1 MKDWGKLSHFGI
13 FDEIIRKA
21 SRDYLVRN
29 EDNVIHAIEYIEAGL
44 PSELRTGGRDDA
56 PLSNY
61 VIGSDFE
68 EKMRTNNRGR
78 QIHNKNPYRPL
89 DIYKTEEAVINCK
102 QYFADFKVLSRIKE
116 LDSFINDLFSMAKYF
131 EVSIFG
137 ILYLESLKSE
147 PLMLLSEFYVFS
159 VIWDEPYWW
168 KKNYETLLNS
178 VDLYKIY
185 NLGFNKS
192 KNHIYRY
199 TYLEKILPRIAPG
212 ERVLLY
218 GIPGNGKTQ
227 LALEVCHVS
236 LLRRMT
242 VVWCDA
248 SSETTLIRA
257 YREFLSTVDN
267 LTIND
272 SVSRVIIK
280 LSEWCSNNENWL
292 FVFDNYKS
300 EEYKSFDSIEAL
312 LPKSSKGC
320 FLFTSVKKEELSDIE
335 YVKIDSFTQKEARD
349 FLSNG
354 LKRNASNI
362 DIDALIER
370 LGSLP
375 LALSQAV
382 IYLNKNPE
390 ISIEYYIKLLNEVS
404 VSFHEEKSGDVRHSA
419 SVYASIVMNISSLL
433 GKSDLNNKAC
443 FLLFVL
449 SYFPES
455 GISGHFLN
463 RSCFYPYRYNC
474 GNYEISDNI
483 VRPYL
488 YSNAG
493 YVAIDPGTKRILDNM
508 GGFKIYDKKYF
519 LQLVQ
524 ILSESGLCDI
534 ICGDDPYHIKAY
546 FGKVTYIRTH
556 KLVQESA
563 REYLNTSDDFNSG
576 DFPKSVIDLLLR
588 LINMM
593 SSSNKPYIYYGE
605 IIELREIHNCI
616 TRNIANSPYVLD
628 GYNYIFYRQALMIT
642 STIDQLVTNF
652 YSKDCTGCTIPFE
665 QFLRW
670 ETILD
675 ITHRF
680 EPDFSVLREFEYC
693 SLFTP
698 LKFEDV
704 TEHLEEAFTLLRAA
718 LEKQFSNIK
727 ETSEREKMVN
737 NLYDFFRSE
746 LDKTIKTSDF
756 KEYRNA
762 INNII
767 DVLYEYFTDAKDR
780 IDGCGFGAIQVMN
793 QELVSE
799 IKKIFVSNGI
809 TVTELGYYLD
819 DSEEGKVLGFVPE
832 NKGDGLIQR
841 CYV

>member
-44 PSELRTGGRDDA
+44 PSELRTGGCDDA

-61 VIGSDFE
+61 VISSDFE

-159 VIWDEPYWW
+159 VIWEEPHWW

-178 VDLYKIY
+178 VDLYRIH
-185 NLGFNKS
+185 NLAFNKS
-192 KNHIYRY
+192 KNYIYRY
-199 TYLEKILPRIAPG
+199 ASLEKILPLIAPG

-227 LALEVCHVS
+227 LALEICHIS
-236 LLRRMT
+236 LLRKMT

-257 YREFLSTVDN
+257 YKEFLSAVDN
-267 LTIND
+267 LIIND

-280 LSEWCSNNENWL
+280 LSEWCSKNENWL

-300 EEYKSFDSIEAL
+300 EAYREFDSIEAL

-320 FLFTSVKKEELSDIE
+320 FLFTSVKKEELSDVE
-335 YVKIDSFTQKEARD
+335 YVKVNSFTQEEARD
-349 FLSNG
+349 FLSHG
-354 LKRNASNI
+354 LKRNASNN
-362 DIDALIER
+362 DIYALVER
-370 LGSLP
+370 LGNLP

-390 ISIEYYIKLLNEVS
+390 ISIDYYVDLLNEAS
-404 VSFHEEKSGDVRHSA
+404 VSFHEEKSGDVQHSA

-474 GNYEISDNI
+474 DNYEISGN
-483 VRPYL
+483 VVKPYL

-493 YVAIDPGTKRILDNM
+493 YIAIDSRTKKILDLM
-508 GGFKIYDKKYF
+508 GFKIYDKKYF

-534 ICGDDPYHIKAY
+534 ICGEDPYHIKAY

-563 REYLNTSDDFNSG
+563 REFLTTSDRFNSG
-576 DFPKSVIDLLLR
+576 DFPKSVVDLLLR
-588 LINMM
+588 LIHMM
-593 SSSNKPYIYYGE
+593 SSAKKPYIYYGE
-605 IIELREIHNCI
+605 IIELSEIHSSI
-616 TRNIANSPYVLD
+616 TRNIATSPFALTE
-628 GYNYIFYRQALMIT
+628 YNYRLYRQALIIT
-642 STIDQLVTNF
+642 STIDQLTTNYF
-652 YSKDCTGCTIPFE
+652 SKDFTGCTIPFD

-670 ETILD
+670 DIIFD
-675 ITHRF
+675 ITHKF
-680 EPDFSVLREFEYC
+680 EPEFSFLREFEYC

-698 LKFEDV
+698 LKFENN
-704 TEHLEEAFTLLRAA
+704 TEHLDKAFALLREV
-718 LEKQFSNIK
+718 LEKYFSSI
-727 ETSEREKMVN
+727 EDPSEREKAVD
-737 NLYDFFRSE
+737 NLYNYLKSE
-746 LDKTIKTSDF
+746 LDKTINASDF
-756 KEYRNA
+756 KEYRII
-762 INNII
+762 INHII
-767 DVLYEYFTDAKDR
+767 DSLYELFTDAKDR

-793 QELVSE
+793 QELASE

-809 TVTELGYYLD
+809 SVTELGFRTD
-819 DSEEGKVLGFVPE
+819 DSVAEKVLGFVPE
-832 NKGDGLIQR
+832 NSGDSLIQR